1 MEWAAA
7 GMVEM
12 KDRRDGNRCPA
23 DRSKYLTTLRSP
35 GLSASCDLHRMT
47 MVADALAYSARSRF
61 GSLAWREAAR
71 RASEA
76 RRRGQIKEADLW
88 TKVAC
93 VVADVSET

>member
-1 MEWAAA
+1 M
-7 GMVEM
+7 
-12 KDRRDGNRCPA
+12 
-23 DRSKYLTTLRSP
+23 TLI
-35 GLSASCDLHRMT
+35 
-47 MVADALAYSARSRF
+47 ADALAYSARARF

>member
-1 MEWAAA
+1 
-7 GMVEM
+7 
-12 KDRRDGNRCPA
+12 
-23 DRSKYLTTLRSP
+23 
-35 GLSASCDLHRMT
+35 MT

-61 GSLAWREAAR
+61 GSLAWR
-71 RASEA
+71 EA